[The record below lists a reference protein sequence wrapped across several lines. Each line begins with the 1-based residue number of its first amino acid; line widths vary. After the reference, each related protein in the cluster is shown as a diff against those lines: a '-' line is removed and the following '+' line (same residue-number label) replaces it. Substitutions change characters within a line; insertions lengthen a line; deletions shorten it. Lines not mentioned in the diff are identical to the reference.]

1 MNKKNY
7 VLKEIIIFIIFGLL
21 YGLLEILFRG
31 YTHWTMVVLGGICG
45 VLIGLLNEVTPTMK
59 ITLQMFISSL
69 MVTALEL
76 VFGYILNIRLVL
88 HIWDY
93 SNQPFNFHGQICLLF
108 SILWFFLSILVIYL
122 DDYIKAKLFK

>member
-31 YTHWTMVVLGGICG
+31 HTHWTMVVLGGICG
-45 VLIGLLNEVTPTMK
+45 VLIGLLNEITPTMK
-59 ITLQMFISSL
+59 ITIQMFISSL

-76 VFGYILNIRLVL
+76 VFGYILNIRLGL

-108 SILWFFLSILVIYL
+108 SIRLLLLHIETVFCL
-122 DDYIKAKLFK
+122 